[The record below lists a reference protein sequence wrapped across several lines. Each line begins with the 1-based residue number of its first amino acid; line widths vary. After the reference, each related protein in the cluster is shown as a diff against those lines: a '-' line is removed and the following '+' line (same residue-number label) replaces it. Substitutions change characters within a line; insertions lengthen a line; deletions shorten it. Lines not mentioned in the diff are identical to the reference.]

1 MKLFGQTFEKPHFD
15 AVPIIRGEDVMYIIC
30 ESVANMDDFD
40 VKCPEPKPPM
50 AMVPGGES
58 SPDYTDK
65 EFKKKMDARGLQ
77 KIHYL
82 IVKSLARVEK
92 LVDGQTVS
100 EELGWELVDKDDPTT
115 WSMWI
120 EDIKAAGLTDFEISK
135 IQSTVF
141 EVNSLNNEKV
151 EAARKSFLVTKAAV
165 K

>member
-15 AVPIIRGEDVMYIIC
+15 AVPIIRGEEVMYIIC

-40 VKCPEPKPPM
+40 AKCPEPKPPM
-50 AMVPGGES
+50 AMVPGGEA

-82 IVKSLARVEK
+82 IIKSLACVEK
-92 LVDGQTVS
+92 VS
-100 EELGWELVDKDDPTT
+100 GESEDLSWELVDKDDPTT

-151 EAARKSFLVTKAAV
+151 EAARKSFLVTKAAA